1 MTAMMRENEPTSFAR
16 STLDWTPARAESGVA
31 SHSAR
36 TGGRTDCWSDSRLL
50 AGSPSVPKLKCDLIS
65 LQNRSRVRF
74 GTLSLVC
81 HLILLTIGGVAYGL
95 QYEVNADFF

>member
-1 MTAMMRENEPTSFAR
+1 MTAMMRENEPTSYAR

-36 TGGRTDCWSDSRLL
+36 TDGRTGCWSDSRQL
-50 AGSPSVPKLKCDLIS
+50 AGSPSVPKLECALIS

-74 GTLSLVC
+74 GTLSLVW
-81 HLILLTIGGVAYGL
+81 HLILLTIAGVAYGL
-95 QYEVNADFF
+95 HNEVNADGF

>member
-1 MTAMMRENEPTSFAR
+1 MTAMMREIEPTSFAR

-36 TGGRTDCWSDSRLL
+36 TGRRTGCWRNSRLL
-50 AGSPSVPKLKCDLIS
+50 AGSPSVPKLKCALIS

-81 HLILLTIGGVAYGL
+81 DLILLTIAGVAYDL
-95 QYEVNADFF
+95 RNELNADGF

>member
-1 MTAMMRENEPTSFAR
+1 MMREIEPTSFAR
-16 STLDWTPARAESGVA
+16 STLDWTTARAESGVT

-36 TGGRTDCWSDSRLL
+36 TDGRIGCWSDSRQRV
-50 AGSPSVPKLKCDLIS
+50 GSPSVPKFKCALIS

-81 HLILLTIGGVAYGL
+81 YLILLTIAGVAYGL
-95 QYEVNADFF
+95 RNEANADAF